1 MDKRVFALGVAMLA
15 IGGPVW
21 FYFNNTI
28 PMATPGMSQDELNA
42 FYQAESLN
50 MGLQEISGMI
60 AGLGF
65 FIALIS
71 IGLKR
76 KQKGGVGKPVTQK
89 PAET

>member
-1 MDKRVFALGVAMLA
+1 MLA

-21 FYFNNTI
+21 FYFNSTI
-28 PMATPGMSQDELNA
+28 PIATPGMSQDELSS
-42 FYQAESLN
+42 FYQAEALN
-50 MGLQEISGMI
+50 IGLQNISGMV
-60 AGLGF
+60 AGFGF

-76 KQKGGVGKPVTQK
+76 RQKGGVGKPITQK

>member
-15 IGGPVW
+15 VGGPVW
-21 FYFNNTI
+21 FYFSNTI
-28 PMATPGMSQDELNA
+28 PTATPGMSQDELNA

-50 MGLQEISGMI
+50 IGLQEISGMI

-71 IGLKR
+71 VGLKR
-76 KQKGGVGKPVTQK
+76 RQKGGVGKPITQK